1 MRPEKNSIIT
11 EIQSKVN
18 ASPFVL
24 LTEYAGMRVDHLS
37 ELRKRLHGV
46 GAEYRVV
53 KNTLLRRALKDAN
66 LPELGG
72 LQGQTA
78 VVLGEKDVC
87 AAAKV
92 LKSFTAE
99 FTKPVIKG
107 GILDN
112 ALLDKAQILALA
124 DLPSREVL
132 LAKILGTLL
141 APASQLVRLLNTP
154 ASQVAQVLKAN
165 AEKQQPA
172 A

>member
-1 MRPEKNSIIT
+1 MRPEKTSIIT

-24 LTEYAGMRVDHLS
+24 LTEYTGMRVDHLS
-37 ELRKRLHGV
+37 ELRKRLRAT

-53 KNTLLRRALKDAN
+53 KNNLLRRALKDAN
-66 LPELGG
+66 LPELAD
-72 LQGQTA
+72 LQGQSA
-78 VVLGEKDVC
+78 VILGEKDVC

-92 LKSFTAE
+92 LKGFTAE

-112 ALLDKAQILALA
+112 ALLDKAQIMALA

-132 LAKILGTLL
+132 LGKILGLL
-141 APASQLVRLLNTP
+141 QAPASQLVRLLNTP
-154 ASQVAQVLKAN
+154 AAQVAQVIKAN
-165 AEKQQPA
+165 SEKQPA

>member
-1 MRPEKNSIIT
+1 MRPEKTSIIS

-24 LTEYAGMRVDHLS
+24 LTEYTGMRVDHLS
-37 ELRKRLHGV
+37 ELRKRLRAT

-53 KNTLLRRALKDAN
+53 KNTLLRRALKDAS
-66 LPELGG
+66 LPELDG
-72 LQGQTA
+72 LNGQTA

-99 FTKPVIKG
+99 FTKPTIKG

-112 ALLDKAQILALA
+112 ALLDKNQILALA

-132 LAKILGTLL
+132 LAKILGLL
-141 APASQLVRLLNTP
+141 QAPASQLVRLINTP
-154 ASQVAQVLKAN
+154 ASQVAQVIKAN
-165 AEKQQPA
+165 SEKA